1 MLEKLGAPPAER
13 EAWLRFAR
21 GLSGFPEKADSFSG
35 KPRTNL
41 LSSLTSFIGREKEIN
56 EVANLI
62 AKNRLVTLA
71 GAGGI
76 GKTRLARQ
84 LGQRLLNDYPDGVW
98 FVALDSLSDPA
109 LVLQTVASVFD
120 IREGSS
126 DQPLLER
133 LMYSLHAKTTLLI
146 LDNCEHLLDACAQ
159 LIMTLLT
166 HCPNLKVLTTSRE
179 IFNMEGEAI
188 YYAPTLSIPEPGELS
203 LEKISDYESIQLFTE
218 RARLV
223 LSSFHLTTD
232 NVQTAIDIC
241 RRVDSIPLAIEM
253 AAARVDILQ
262 VDEILRQLHHCFDLL
277 VGKSRAALSRHQTMR
292 ASMDWSWGLLTEP
305 EQRFM
310 RQLSIF
316 AGGWTLNSA
325 QAVCEGNTLD
335 LTSALVKKS
344 LIRVKQEAEYA
355 TRYQFHEIVHQYAC
369 EKLAKSGTDENIRTR
384 HLKYFLELSEQAEPA
399 LRGPAQIEWMARL
412 NDERDNIRAAL
423 AWADKT
429 DVEAGLYMSSRFG
442 RFLENLNLREES
454 SWLSIFLQKPESHAY
469 PMARA
474 MALYS
479 HLPVLNYLNQIDMW
493 RSTAKECLELYR
505 ALGDQ
510 HIEVDIL
517 LMRAG
522 EISSAVE
529 RMELFQRALK
539 LAHVPGDIWWQAR
552 MLHQVG
558 WNYSGDEMIAYWERA
573 ITLFRQA
580 GDWRTLA
587 QCLGNTGHFGLLNG
601 DFELAQKCLDEA
613 TLLNNQLKDKE
624 TKTDLLN
631 VRARIAMMQGNY
643 NQANTYWQEEFSI
656 EEALGNRMSSLWCR
670 SHLGYLALCEGNLTK
685 AHDIFT
691 ETAREF
697 FKDKNEIGVVFNL
710 EGIAGLYVAMGK
722 TEIAAQLIGWA
733 DATRGKINDS
743 RPLFEQ
749 ADVDKIIAA
758 CLEKMGEVAFSDA
771 YDQGQNMTLDEAVA
785 YALPEN

>member
-1 MLEKLGAPPAER
+1 
-13 EAWLRFAR
+13 
-21 GLSGFPEKADSFSG
+21 
-35 KPRTNL
+35 
-41 LSSLTSFIGREKEIN
+41 
-56 EVANLI
+56 
-62 AKNRLVTLA
+62 
-71 GAGGI
+71 
-76 GKTRLARQ
+76 
-84 LGQRLLNDYPDGVW
+84 
-98 FVALDSLSDPA
+98 
-109 LVLQTVASVFD
+109 
-120 IREGSS
+120 
-126 DQPLLER
+126 
-133 LMYSLHAKTTLLI
+133 
-146 LDNCEHLLDACAQ
+146 
-159 LIMTLLT
+159 
-166 HCPNLKVLTTSRE
+166 
-179 IFNMEGEAI
+179 
-188 YYAPTLSIPEPGELS
+188 
-203 LEKISDYESIQLFTE
+203 
-218 RARLV
+218 
-223 LSSFHLTTD
+223 
-232 NVQTAIDIC
+232 
-241 RRVDSIPLAIEM
+241 
-253 AAARVDILQ
+253 
-262 VDEILRQLHHCFDLL
+262 
-277 VGKSRAALSRHQTMR
+277 
-292 ASMDWSWGLLTEP
+292 
-305 EQRFM
+305 M
-310 RQLSIF
+310 RQLSVF
-316 AGGWTLNSA
+316 AGGWTLDSA
-325 QAVCEGNTLD
+325 QALCEGNTLG

-344 LIRVKQEAEYA
+344 LIRVEQEAEYA

-369 EKLAKSGTDENIRTR
+369 EKLAKSGAEENIRTR

-479 HLPVLNYLNQIDMW
+479 HLPVLNYLNQIDLW

-522 EISSAVE
+522 EISNDVE

-539 LAHVPGDIWWQAR
+539 LAHAPGDIWWQAR

-587 QCLGNTGHFGLLNG
+587 QCLGNTAHFGLLNG

-613 TLLNNQLKDKE
+613 TLLNDQLKDKE
-624 TKTDLLN
+624 TKTNILN

-643 NQANTYWQEEFSI
+643 NQANTYWRQEFRI

-670 SHLGYLALCEGNLTK
+670 SHLGYLALCEGNLTE

-697 FKDKNEIGVVFNL
+697 LKDKNKIGVVFNL
-710 EGIAGLYVAMGK
+710 EGIAGLYVAIEK
-722 TEIAAQLIGWA
+722 TDIAAQLIGWA

-749 ADVDKIIAA
+749 ADVDKSSRLVLKKWAR
-758 CLEKMGEVAFSDA
+758 LRFPMRMMKVKKMSLVKQVAF
-771 YDQGQNMTLDEAVA
+771 
-785 YALPEN
+785 ALEER